1 MMIKDRILACSL
13 PELSGMMIGHS
24 LLSVVEEVGISC
36 NIEMEVLYKGVSYC
50 MLDNAE
56 VM

>member
-1 MMIKDRILACSL
+1 MIKDRILACSL
-13 PELSGMMIGHS
+13 PERSGMMIGHS

-36 NIEMEVLYKGVSYC
+36 NIEMKVLYKGVNCYI
-50 MLDNAE
+50 LDDAE